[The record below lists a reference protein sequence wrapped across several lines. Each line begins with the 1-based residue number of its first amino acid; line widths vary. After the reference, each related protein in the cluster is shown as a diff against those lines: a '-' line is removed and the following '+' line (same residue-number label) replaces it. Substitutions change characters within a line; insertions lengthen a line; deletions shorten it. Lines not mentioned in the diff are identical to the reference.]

1 MNKQNQ
7 LYRIIQYCPWPG
19 GFNLLEI
26 FAVVAGI
33 FVTVF
38 LFRFTSSLNTLY
50 GDVYIRRINTIL
62 SLSAGSSLFAISL
75 ILWWN
80 RKNQEAQTKQLEI
93 EKDERVHLHAALNT
107 EQIKLST
114 LLTNLP
120 DPVFILDVRA
130 NIIDANPAA
139 AYLMGYPKP
148 QLLLGKNEIDL
159 LEPELATETRDEDQT
174 ILKTGQSLIHKE
186 VTCLNRTTREWQQ
199 LLVTKAA
206 LHDQYEQIIGLVAIV
221 QNITP
226 QKQAEEALRS
236 ANQKL
241 SEGIAELEQR
251 TQEMDSFTQ
260 MMDLLSACPNAEE
273 AYKIIEDQLG
283 SLNLADS
290 GMLYMI
296 KPSRNNVQQVAAW
309 GQSVSDPLVFP
320 PGDCWSLRRGR
331 LHTVEFHPS
340 TQHEDHH
347 ANPLIC
353 QHISSTA
360 PADYLCLPLVA
371 QGETLGILHLRHLE
385 SMESAETSKSW
396 FTPQRIQRINI
407 IVESLA
413 LAIANLTLRTTLR
426 QQSIRD
432 PLTGLY
438 NRRYL
443 EETLERELLRAS
455 RSKKNVGLMMID
467 VDHFKQFN
475 DTYGHPAADAVLS
488 AISHLFTSCIR
499 REDLVCRYGGEE
511 ILIMLPET
519 DLETTCQRAEG
530 IREKVAQLNVQYQ
543 GQVLEPVSI
552 SIGVGI
558 FPDHGQTPEAL
569 IYNADKA
576 LYRAKNNGRNRAEIA
591 TPNLAEPRHDPRH
604 KLHSHVEDRR
614 IGRRVTIHQ

>member
-1 MNKQNQ
+1 MDQRVQ
-7 LYRIIQYCPWPG
+7 L
-19 GFNLLEI
+19 N
-26 FAVVAGI
+26 
-33 FVTVF
+33 
-38 LFRFTSSLNTLY
+38 
-50 GDVYIRRINTIL
+50 
-62 SLSAGSSLFAISL
+62 
-75 ILWWN
+75 
-80 RKNQEAQTKQLEI
+80 
-93 EKDERVHLHAALNT
+93 AALNA

-120 DPVFILDVRA
+120 DPVFILDLHA
-130 NIIDANPAA
+130 NIIDSNPAA
-139 AYLMGYPKP
+139 AYLRGYPKP
-148 QLLLGKNEIDL
+148 EFLLGKNEIDL
-159 LEPELATETRDEDQT
+159 LEPELAKEIQDEDQK
-174 ILKTGQSLIHKE
+174 ILKTGKALIHKE
-186 VTCLNRTTREWQQ
+186 ATCLNRITGEWQQ

-206 LHDQYEQIIGLVAIV
+206 LHGQHEQIIGLVAIV
-221 QNITP
+221 QNITV

-251 TQEMDSFTQ
+251 TREMDSFTQ
-260 MMDLLSACPNAEE
+260 MMNLLSACPNAEE
-273 AYKIIEDQLG
+273 AYKIIEAQLG
-283 SLNLADS
+283 KLHLAES

-296 KPSRNNVQQVAAW
+296 KPSRNNVQQVAGW

-320 PGDCWSLRRGR
+320 PADCWSLRRGR

-340 TQHEDHH
+340 TPPNGHP

-353 QHISSTA
+353 PHISSTA

-371 QGETLGILHLRHLE
+371 QGETLGILHLRHFE
-385 SMESAETSKSW
+385 SIESAEASKSW
-396 FTPQRIQRINI
+396 FTPQRVQRINI
-407 IVESLA
+407 IAESLA

-488 AISHLFTSCIR
+488 AISHLFTLCTR

-519 DLETTCQRAEG
+519 NLETTFQRAEM

-558 FPDHGQTPEAL
+558 FPDHGQTPETL
-569 IYNADKA
+569 IHSADKA
-576 LYRAKNNGRNRAEIA
+576 LYGAKNNGRNRVEVA
-591 TPNLAEPRHDPRH
+591 TPNLAEPRHDPWQ

-614 IGRRVTIHQ
+614 ISRRVTIHQ